1 VRYSPDVKTVVESSG
16 LPADAYSA
24 KCPTRQVLDHIS
36 GKWTILVVDALL
48 EGTMRYT
55 DVSRRIE
62 GVSQKMLTQTLR
74 RLEADGFVTRTV
86 YPTIPPRVEYDLT
99 ELGRSLAEPIT
110 ALRQWTEAHINEIA
124 RARDRIAA
132 RAKESAAP

>member
-1 VRYSPDVKTVVESSG
+1 MKTVVEASG
-16 LPADAYSA
+16 LPADVYSA

-48 EGTMRYT
+48 EGTLRYT
-55 DVSRRIE
+55 DLMRRIE

-74 RLEADGFVTRTV
+74 GLEADGFVTRTV

-110 ALRQWTEAHINEIA
+110 ALRHWTETHINEIERA
-124 RARDRIAA
+124 RARSASEAA
-132 RAKESAAP
+132 EAT